1 MITLFRGITLYL
13 HKFLIFA
20 VITPLV
26 WALWKVL
33 GVLYR
38 RSASALRSISGPAST
53 HWFYGNAKQMMTAV
67 STWLYFKNI
76 FKHFSPSKENAEQV
90 EAWESQYGPTFTYHS
105 LLKVSI
111 PPSLQPGDCVLIEI
125 LQERHLCTLDL
136 KAINHILHNSYNY
149 QKPKQVRNSLSR
161 TLGYGLV
168 CVEEDQHKLQRR
180 IMVSEHG

>member
-1 MITLFRGITLYL
+1 MGVPVRANLY
-13 HKFLIFA
+13 
-20 VITPLV
+20 
-26 WALWKVL
+26 
-33 GVLYR
+33 
-38 RSASALRSISGPAST
+38 IS
-53 HWFYGNAKQMMTAV
+53 
-67 STWLYFKNI
+67 L
-76 FKHFSPSKENAEQV
+76 PSK
-90 EAWESQYGPTFTYHS
+90 SQY
-105 LLKVSI
+105 